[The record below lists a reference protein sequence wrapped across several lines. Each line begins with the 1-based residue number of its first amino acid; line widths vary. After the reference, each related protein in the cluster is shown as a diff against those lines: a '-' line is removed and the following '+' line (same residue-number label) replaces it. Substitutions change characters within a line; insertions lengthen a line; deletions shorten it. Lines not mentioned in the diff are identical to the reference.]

1 MMVNRL
7 EEREFSPAFLQNMY
21 RSPKTVSTYEESP
34 CSYCEG
40 MNGKDHQEQQ
50 TQIKPAGD
58 PHFFRP
64 ASGS

>member
-1 MMVNRL
+1 MMVNHL
-7 EEREFSPAFLQNMY
+7 KKREFSPAFLQNLQS
-21 RSPKTVSTYEESP
+21 SPDTGSAHEESP
-34 CSYCEG
+34 GSYCEG
-40 MNGKDHQEQQ
+40 LNGKDHQEQQ